1 MIVRAS
7 RNGGAGRRA
16 SRRSGLATLE
26 LAMVLPMFLGLLMGV
41 WEIARMVELKRVLQ
55 SAAREGARQAST
67 GSLTNTEVVAA
78 VKLFLKVSL
87 NDADATGT
95 RGTNAA
101 NNSTVTV
108 SNVTSPGVDA
118 ASANQLDQLKVDVS
132 INYNTVSWMTTNFF
146 TSPSTVVSADCY
158 QLCVKD
164 KDFPSTSTP
173 PIE

>member
-7 RNGGAGRRA
+7 RHGGTGRRA

-26 LAMVLPMFLGLLMGV
+26 LAMVLPMFMGLLMGV

-67 GSLTNTEVVAA
+67 GSLTNAEVTSA
-78 VKLFLKVSL
+78 VKLFLRVSL
-87 NDADATGT
+87 NDSDSTGAK
-95 RGTNAA
+95 GLAAA
-101 NNSTVTV
+101 NSATITV
-108 SNVTSPGVDA
+108 SNITSPGVDA
-118 ASANQLDQLKVDVS
+118 ADSNQLDQLKVAVS
-132 INYNTVSWMTTNFF
+132 IPYSSVSWVTTNFF

-164 KDFPSTSTP
+164 KDYPSTSTP
-173 PIE
+173 AIE